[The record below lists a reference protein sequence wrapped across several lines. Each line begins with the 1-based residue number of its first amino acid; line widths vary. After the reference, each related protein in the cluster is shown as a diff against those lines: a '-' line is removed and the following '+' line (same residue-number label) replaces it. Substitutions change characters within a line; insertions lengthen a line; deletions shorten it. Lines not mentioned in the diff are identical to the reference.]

1 MDAMY
6 DRNKYIIFK
15 VFITEFHYRYMDKSL
30 NWSINK
36 IIVLSVM
43 YSNHFIQITNKQ
55 KLLLSFPHS
64 FSSLLPLFISFCSTS
79 ATLLLGNVRVL
90 HTNQ

>member
-15 VFITEFHYRYMDKSL
+15 VSITGFGEIFGYVDKSL

-36 IIVLSVM
+36 IIVLSII
-43 YSNHFIQITNKQ
+43 YSNHFTQITNKQ
-55 KLLLSFPHS
+55 KLLLSFSHS
-64 FSSLLPLFISFCSTS
+64 FSSLLPLFIPFCSTS
-79 ATLLLGNVRVL
+79 ATLLLGNV
-90 HTNQ
+90 

>member
-15 VFITEFHYRYMDKSL
+15 VFITEFHYRYMDKSF

-36 IIVLSVM
+36 IIILCNVFKSF
-43 YSNHFIQITNKQ
+43 YSNNK
-55 KLLLSFPHS
+55 
-64 FSSLLPLFISFCSTS
+64 
-79 ATLLLGNVRVL
+79 
-90 HTNQ
+90 